1 MNTID
6 LINKVSVDNAITAGR
21 AEMIISI
28 VIERISEKLKR
39 DGSIEIENF
48 GKFTITSKKPFKVG
62 DSPQLFRNH
71 IVFEPDKNFLEN
83 LNV

>member
-6 LINKVSVDNAITAGR
+6 MINKVSVDNAITAGR

-39 DGSIEIENF
+39 EGNVEIEGF
-48 GKFTITSKKPFKVG
+48 GKFTITSIKSYKAGDNPQIFK
-62 DSPQLFRNH
+62 NH
-71 IVFEPDKNFLEN
+71 IIFEPDKNFLDS
-83 LNV
+83 LNR

>member
-6 LINKVSVDNAITAGR
+6 LINKIAVDNAITSGR

-39 DGSIEIENF
+39 DGAVEIEDF
-48 GKFTITSKKPFKVG
+48 GKFTITTRKPFKVG
-62 DSPQLFRNH
+62 DSPHLFRNH
-71 IVFEPDKNFLEN
+71 IVFEPNEAFLN
-83 LNV
+83 TLNN

>member
-6 LINKVSVDNAITAGR
+6 LINKVSVDNAITGGR

-39 DGSIEIENF
+39 DGVIEIENF
-48 GKFTITSKKPFKVG
+48 GRFVITSKKPFKVG
-62 DSPQLFRNH
+62 DSPQLFKNH
-71 IVFEPDKNFLEN
+71 IVFEPDKAFLDN

>member
-6 LINKVSVDNAITAGR
+6 LINKIAVDNAITSGR

-39 DGSIEIENF
+39 DGTVEIEDF
-48 GKFTITSKKPFKVG
+48 GKFTITIRKPFKVG
-62 DSPQLFRNH
+62 DSPHLFRNH
-71 IVFEPDKNFLEN
+71 IAFEPHKAFLDT
-83 LNV
+83 LNN